1 MTPRATRPGAHRRG
15 FTAVEIAMVASV
27 IAILA
32 LLILPIFRQR
42 SEEARL
48 VAAQDELQSI
58 VKALLLVEADIPGGN
73 HLVQLSDL
81 DNLEWQ
87 EGTVPPGNAPDIEPG
102 RSKWY
107 RDPGNPANSRFL
119 LPGEVPTFYGLANYS
134 STIAPNWKG
143 PYLAFRNTIS
153 LQQLA
158 ANFGFMTHPSGPI
171 RIFNSPPFGPA
182 ARQADRYPID
192 PWGNPYLLF
201 GPENETSFNF
211 RAVYSLGPDGLP
223 GGEAERALLGLPA
236 NAYRRQG
243 GLIGTGDDLEF
254 RF

>member
-1 MTPRATRPGAHRRG
+1 MTPRATRPGRDRRG

-48 VAAQDELQSI
+48 VAAKDELQSI
-58 VKALLLVEADIPGGN
+58 VKAIQLLEADIPGGN

-87 EGTVPPGNAPDIEPG
+87 EGTVPPGTEPHIEPG
-102 RSKWY
+102 RSKWF
-107 RDPGNPANSRFL
+107 RDPATPANSRFVM
-119 LPGEVPTFYGLANYS
+119 PGEVAGFHPVGTYNTS
-134 STIAPNWKG
+134 IAPNWRG
-143 PYLAFRNTIS
+143 PYLAFRNTVS
-153 LQQLA
+153 LAQI
-158 ANFGFMTHPSGPI
+158 ANNFPAMVHPFGPI
-171 RIFNSPPFGPA
+171 RIFGAPYNA
-182 ARQADRYPID
+182 ASLQADRYPID

-201 GPENETSFNF
+201 GPENETNFNF

-223 GGEAERALLGLPA
+223 GGQAERALLGVPA
-236 NAYRRQG
+236 NAHRRQA
-243 GLIGTGDDLEF
+243 GLLGTGDDLEF